1 MVTQA
6 AYLPGL
12 TQSFEVLPSAART
25 ATVNAEIPTEA
36 YSGAIFVIDADAD
49 PAAASITPHIEG
61 YDPTTGSWYTILTGS
76 AIASVSTVV
85 LRAFPGATAAAN
97 LVANDYLP
105 DRIRFRMAVADTDSI
120 TYQVGAILLP

>member
-6 AYLPGL
+6 SYLPGL
-12 TQSFEVLPSAART
+12 TQSFEVLASAART

-36 YSGAIFVIDADAD
+36 YSGAIFVIKATVD
-49 PAAASITPHIEG
+49 PGTASITPHIEG
-61 YDPTTGSWYTILTGS
+61 YDPTTGSWYTILTGA

-85 LRAFPGATAAAN
+85 LRVVPGATIAAN

-105 DRIRFRMAVADTDSI
+105 DRIRFRMAVADAESM